1 MDLRDLDALL
11 ESGAKGKDKI
21 TPTSNPTFL
30 WREWKAREVAA
41 EEQIDINPED
51 NSSIDQNKVQK
62 RLKAEGSSKKATII
76 TTGDSSAINGEK
88 RMGVSSSLREKV
100 KVKVKARVGA
110 KVGTKVTGHIPVD
123 TWLTSVP
130 KHSNQ
135 NTPNP
140 K

>member
-1 MDLRDLDALL
+1 MDLKDLDVQL
-11 ESGAKGKDKI
+11 ESGEKGKDKI
-21 TPTSNPTFL
+21 APTSNL

-41 EEQIDINPED
+41 EEQIDINLED

-62 RLKAEGSSKKATII
+62 RPKAKGSSKKATII
-76 TTGDSSAINGEK
+76 TTGNSSAINGEK
-88 RMGVSSSLREKV
+88 RMGIGSSMREKA
-100 KVKVKARVGA
+100 KAKAKARVGA
-110 KVGTKVTGHIPVD
+110 KVGTKVTGHIPVV

-135 NTPNP
+135 NTPNT